1 MSVPVKKLVPGRGK
15 AKIKVKILDYQLTR
29 GGITE
34 YTLEDGTI
42 VRLEPRLQNVLQEI
56 DEQET
61 PVLNRQGIPV
71 YHFNFG
77 VQTQVIPKNRT
88 IYLTK
93 PPRPSKTP
101 PSGMTV

>member
-1 MSVPVKKLVPGRGK
+1 MSQPVKNLVPGGGK
-15 AKIKVKILDYQLTR
+15 AKIKVKILDYKLTR

-56 DEQET
+56 DEQGI
-61 PVLNRQGIPV
+61 PVLNPQEIPI

-93 PPRPSKTP
+93 PPILRRRLPL
-101 PSGMTV
+101 G